1 MVKVYPPFVNYF
13 EMTKE
18 TVVRCDRDIPR
29 FHAFLKVIG
38 LAFGS
43 CTQIVIFSS
52 LVSSSG
58 HFNLFATLLQLL
70 VIR

>member
-38 LAFGS
+38 WAFGL
-43 CTQIVIFSS
+43 CTQIVIISS
-52 LVSSSG
+52 LVSS
-58 HFNLFATLLQLL
+58 
-70 VIR
+70 